1 MKNRWKHITC
11 IRVPNDEYAEI
22 GKRII
27 KDYAQKHGC
36 QYKGSIINYIGN
48 VSCMMYN
55 DDTLIHFEFV
65 ISDIE
70 DTLNISK
77 LCGYIAQSII
87 NMKCASNP
95 IYAKEMHG
103 CDKIALYRELYS
115 IAECLI

>member
-1 MKNRWKHITC
+1 MKNRWKHSTC
-11 IRVPNDEYAEI
+11 ICVPNDEYAEI
-22 GKRII
+22 GKGII
-27 KDYAQKHGC
+27 KDYAQKHKC
-36 QYKGSIINYIGN
+36 QYKGSIVNYIGN

-65 ISDIE
+65 ISNME
-70 DTLNISK
+70 DTFNISE
-77 LCGYIAQSII
+77 LCGHITQSII
-87 NMKCASNP
+87 DMKSVSNP

>member
-1 MKNRWKHITC
+1 MKNRWKHSAC
-11 IRVPNDEYAEI
+11 ICVPNEECAEI

-27 KDYAQKHGC
+27 KDYAQKHRC
-36 QYKGSIINYIGN
+36 QYKGSIVNYIGN

-65 ISDIE
+65 ISNME
-70 DTLNISK
+70 DTFNISE
-77 LCGYIAQSII
+77 LCGHITQSII
-87 NMKCASNP
+87 DMKSVSNP

>member
-1 MKNRWKHITC
+1 MKNRWKHMTC

-27 KDYAQKHGC
+27 RDYAQKHGN
-36 QYKGSIINYIGN
+36 QYEGSIINYMGN
-48 VSCMMYN
+48 ESCMMYN
-55 DDTLIHFEFV
+55 DDTLIHFEFA
-65 ISDIE
+65 ISDME
-70 DTLNISK
+70 SNFDISE
-77 LCGYIAQSII
+77 LCDHIAQSII
-87 NMKCASNP
+87 DMKNASNP